1 MKNLHWGITLF
12 FLALIPLFTFAQNTL
27 TGRVLDDQGQP
38 LHGATV
44 IIKDSNNGAVTD
56 ALGQFNLSTQSSFPF
71 EIEVSYVGFDHLTFT
86 VENNLSQDYRLSF
99 SNRFD
104 EIIVSASR
112 KAEKLQEA
120 PAAVSV
126 ISAKQ
131 VSTSGGAISPIRAL
145 INSPGVE
152 LQQQT
157 GQRINIALRGANGI
171 FSTNVFPLLDYRSLI
186 TPGLEYFDSQNSPIN
201 PIDLERIEV
210 VLGPGSALYGPDVTT
225 GVIHFISKTPFK
237 HPGTTLEL
245 IYGERNTFRAGIR
258 HAGKNEKETFG
269 YKFNLR
275 YSSGKDFTLDPNNAE
290 DSQILADFKTSI
302 NRATISAEGNVD
314 TSHPGT
320 KLFDISPTQKENY
333 WAALANAS
341 LYFRPENGMEIV
353 TAGGWN
359 AGNAIFYNDLGE
371 GQAFG
376 NEYWGQA
383 RFSYK
388 GWFAQTYFIKNDGGN
403 DEHPNY
409 LNRTGFITPLE
420 RTHYEAQL
428 QYNFDWPGLLDSE
441 WTTGVDYRTATA
453 NTENHVYGRNEED
466 DDYRILGGYLQGKFK
481 LDPKLDLFIA
491 GRYDGY
497 NFTDEKTFSPRAA
510 FVYKPSDQHNIR
522 ITYNRAANP
531 IAASDIYFDL
541 PTQSFGIFDAWV
553 FGAKTPYSFGNNPT
567 ISWLIPGVPNTP
579 VAAGFPLAA
588 AFAAVNQ
595 DVINGIVDQLQQSAQ
610 FAPLIPLAQNILSTP
625 GLVPSDEF
633 TPVQT
638 LSTDGTPLAPV
649 GGQGNLLSFLTS
661 YELGYKGVV
670 GNRFSFG
677 LDVYHFRRKGGATF
691 RQITPVVSIENLP
704 ENLGQTVQN
713 NTQNL
718 IEQGLIDLGSSPA
731 TAATTAAA
739 LAQQVNTA
747 YTQGGELFLQS
758 LAQAGLPFHGIVQ
771 INENSAA
778 VPRLTL
784 GYLSI
789 DETVVNEDWGAEF
802 NFKFFATE
810 ELGVQGNYTWFALD
824 KDNPGDAAFPTHK
837 VRLGLN
843 YDPTTRFDASLNYQ
857 WDDGFKSNSPVF
869 PGTVPAR
876 HLVDLTLG
884 LELGESLR
892 FELAAIN
899 LFNKRFRALPGF
911 PRLGRTV
918 TGRLVMNLN

>member
-1 MKNLHWGITLF
+1 MKNLCWGKTLF
-12 FLALIPLFTFAQNTL
+12 LLVFIPIFSFAQNTL
-27 TGRVLDDQGQP
+27 SGTVLDDEGQP
-38 LHGATV
+38 LYGATV
-44 IIKDSNNGAVTD
+44 IVKGTNEGTVTD
-56 ALGQFNLSTQSSFPF
+56 PQGEFNLTTQQAFPLELVVSF
-71 EIEVSYVGFDHLTFT
+71 VGFDNLSFT
-86 VENNLSQDYRLSF
+86 VNNDQPQEFQLSF

-131 VSTSGGAISPIRAL
+131 VTQSGGAISPIRAL

-201 PIDLERIEV
+201 TIDLERVEV

-225 GVIHFISKTPFK
+225 GVIHFISKDPFK
-237 HPGTTLEL
+237 HPGSTAEL
-245 IYGERNTFRAGIR
+245 IYGERNTFRAGVR

-269 YKFNLR
+269 YKINLR
-275 YSSGKDFTLDPNNAE
+275 YSSGKDFALDPNDSE
-290 DSQILADFKTSI
+290 DSQILTNFKTSI
-302 NRATISAEGNVD
+302 NRATISANGNVD
-314 TSHPGT
+314 TSSPGT
-320 KLFDISPTQKENY
+320 KLFDITQTQNEDY
-333 WAALANAS
+333 WAGLANAS

-359 AGNAIFYNDLGE
+359 AGTAIFYNDLGE
-371 GQAFG
+371 GQAYG

-383 RFSYK
+383 RFNYN

-403 DEHPNY
+403 DENPNY

-420 RTHYEAQL
+420 RSHYEAQL
-428 QYNFDWPGLLDSE
+428 QYNFDWNSFFNSE
-441 WTTGVDYRTATA
+441 WTTGIDYRSATA
-453 NTENHVYGRNEED
+453 NTENHVYGRNED
-466 DDYRILGGYLQGKFK
+466 DDNYRILGSYLQGKFK
-481 LDPKLDLFIA
+481 LDPKLDLFVA

-510 FVYKPSDQHNIR
+510 FVYKPSNQHNIR
-522 ITYNRAANP
+522 LTYNRAANP

-553 FGAKTPYSFGNNPT
+553 YGAKTPYSFGNNPD

-595 DVINGIVDQLQQSAQ
+595 GVINEIVNQLGQSPET
-610 FAPLIPLAQNILSTP
+610 APLAPLAQSILSNP
-625 GLVPSDEF
+625 EIVPNTAF
-633 TPVQT
+633 TPVLT
-638 LSTDGTPLAPV
+638 LTTDGQPLAPV

-677 LDVYHFRRKGGATF
+677 VDIYHFRRKGGATF
-691 RQITPVVSIENLP
+691 RQITPVVNIEDLP

-713 NTQNL
+713 NAQGQIELALINL
-718 IEQGLIDLGSSPA
+718 GNSPAVAAA
-731 TAATTAAA
+731 TAASLGQQLNAAYNA
-739 LAQQVNTA
+739 
-747 YTQGGELFLQS
+747 GGESFLQT
-758 LAQAGLPFHGIVQ
+758 LAQAGLPFHGIVE
-771 INENSAA
+771 IEENTAA
-778 VPRLTL
+778 IPRLTL
-784 GYLSI
+784 GYLSV
-789 DETVVNEDWGAEF
+789 DDSVVNEDWGAEF

-810 ELGVQGNYTWFALD
+810 ELGVQGNYTWFQVD
-824 KDNPGDAAFPTHK
+824 KDIPGDAAFPAHK
-837 VRLGLN
+837 VRLGLS
-843 YDPTTRFDASLNYQ
+843 YDPETIFDASLNYQ
-857 WDDGFKSNSPVF
+857 WDDAFTSNSAVF
-869 PGTVPAR
+869 PGNVPAKN
-876 HLVDLTLG
+876 LVDITLG
-884 LELGESLR
+884 LKLSESLR
-892 FELAAIN
+892 FELAGIN
-899 LFNKRFRALPGF
+899 VLNNRFRALPSF

>member
-1 MKNLHWGITLF
+1 MKNLPWAK
-12 FLALIPLFTFAQNTL
+12 ALIALVFIPVFSFAQNTL
-27 TGRVLDDQGQP
+27 TGTIIDDGNQP
-38 LHGATV
+38 LYGATV
-44 IIKDSNNGAVTD
+44 IIKGTNQGTVTD
-56 ALGQFNLSTQSSFPF
+56 AKGQFSLNTQKDFPIELDVSF
-71 EIEVSYVGFDHLTFT
+71 VGFDNQSFT
-86 VENNLSQDYRLSF
+86 VNDSEPQNFQLSF

-104 EIIVSASR
+104 EIIISASR

-131 VSTSGGAISPIRAL
+131 LTESGGAISPIRAL

-201 PIDLERIEV
+201 PIDLERVEV

-237 HPGTTLEL
+237 HPGTTAEL
-245 IYGERNTFRAGIR
+245 IYGERNTFRLGLR
-258 HAGKNEKETFG
+258 HAGANEKETFG
-269 YKFNLR
+269 YKINLR
-275 YSSGKDFTLDPNNAE
+275 YSSGKDFVLDPNNTE
-290 DSQILADFKTSI
+290 DSQILDNFKTAI
-302 NRATISAEGNVD
+302 NRADISADGTVN
-314 TSHPGT
+314 TASPGT
-320 KLFDISPTQKENY
+320 KLFDITQTQKEDY
-333 WAALANAS
+333 WAGLANAS
-341 LYFRPENGMEIV
+341 LYFRPKNGMEIV

-359 AGNAIFYNDLGE
+359 AGTAVLYNDLGE

-376 NEYWGQA
+376 NEYWAQA
-383 RFSYK
+383 RFSYN
-388 GWFAQTYFIKNDGGN
+388 GWFAQTYYIKNDGGN
-403 DEHPNY
+403 DDNPSY

-428 QYNFDWPGLLDSE
+428 QYNFDWPSVFDSE
-441 WTTGVDYRTATA
+441 WTTGVDYRSATA
-453 NTENHVYGRNEED
+453 DTQNHVYGRNEAD

-481 LDPKLDLFIA
+481 LDPKLDLFLA

-510 FVYKPSDQHNIR
+510 FVFKPNSQHNFR
-522 ITYNRAANP
+522 LTYNRAANP

-553 FGAKTPYSFGNNPT
+553 YGAKTPYTFGQNPNIT
-567 ISWLIPGVPNTP
+567 WLIPQVPNTP

-595 DVINGIVDQLQQSAQ
+595 SVINGVVAQLQQDPQ
-610 FAPLIPLAQNILSTP
+610 LAPLVPLAESVLNNPAIIPNGQ
-625 GLVPSDEF
+625 F
-633 TPVQT
+633 TPVDT
-638 LSTDGTPLAPV
+638 LTTDGQPLAPV

-661 YELGYKGVV
+661 YEFGYKGVI
-670 GNRFSFG
+670 GNRFSYG
-677 LDVYHFRRKGGATF
+677 IDVYYFRRKGGATF
-691 RQITPVVSIENLP
+691 RQITPVVNIKDLP
-704 ENLGQTVQN
+704 ENLGQSVQN
-713 NTQNL
+713 SAEDL
-718 IEQGLIDLGSSPA
+718 LEQGLVNLGNSPAEAAAIAQSLGSQ
-731 TAATTAAA
+731 
-739 LAQQVNTA
+739 LNTA
-747 YTQGGELFLQS
+747 YSQGGEGFLQS
-758 LAQAGLPFHGIVQ
+758 LSQAGLPFHGIVQ
-771 INENSAA
+771 IEENTAA
-778 VPRLTL
+778 IPRLTL

-789 DETVVNEDWGAEF
+789 DENRVNEDYGAEF
-802 NFKFFATE
+802 NFKFFATDQV
-810 ELGVQGNYTWFALD
+810 GFQGNYTWFAID

-843 YDPTTRFDASLNYQ
+843 YNAKNIFDANLNYQ
-857 WDDGFKSNSPVF
+857 WDDAFTSNSAVF
-869 PGTVPAR
+869 PGQVPAKN
-876 HLVDLTLG
+876 LIDLSLG
-884 LELGESLR
+884 FDLNESLR

-899 LFNKRFRALPGF
+899 LLNNRFRALPGF

-918 TGRLVMNLN
+918 TGRLVLNLN

>member
-1 MKNLHWGITLF
+1 M
-12 FLALIPLFTFAQNTL
+12 
-27 TGRVLDDQGQP
+27 
-38 LHGATV
+38 
-44 IIKDSNNGAVTD
+44 
-56 ALGQFNLSTQSSFPF
+56 
-71 EIEVSYVGFDHLTFT
+71 GFDNLTFT
-86 VENNLSQDYRLSF
+86 VDNNQPQEYQLSF

-126 ISAKQ
+126 ISARQ
-131 VSTSGGAISPIRAL
+131 VTASGGAISPIRAL

-157 GQRINIALRGANGI
+157 GQRINIAHRGANGI

-201 PIDLERIEV
+201 PIDLERVEV

-237 HPGTTLEL
+237 HPGTTVEL
-245 IYGERNTFRAGIR
+245 IYGERNTLRAGIR
-258 HAGKNEKETFG
+258 HAGKKEKETFG
-269 YKFNLR
+269 YKINLR
-275 YSSGKDFTLDPNNAE
+275 FSNGKDFTLDPNNSE
-290 DSQILADFKTSI
+290 DSQILAEFKTSI
-302 NRATISAEGNVD
+302 NRASISAEGNVD
-314 TSHPGT
+314 TSSPGT
-320 KLFDISPTQKENY
+320 KLFDITQTQKENY
-333 WAALANAS
+333 WAGLANAS

-359 AGNAIFYNDLGE
+359 AGTAIFYNDLGE

-388 GWFAQTYFIKNDGGN
+388 CLFVQTYFIKNDGGN
-403 DEHPNY
+403 DKRPNY

-453 NTENHVYGRNEED
+453 NTENHVYGRNEDD

-491 GRYDGY
+491 GRYDAY
-497 NFTDEKTFSPRAA
+497 NLTDEKTFSPRAA
-510 FVYKPSDQHNIR
+510 FVYKPGDQHNIR
-522 ITYNRAANP
+522 LTYNRAANP

-553 FGAKTPYSFGNNPT
+553 YGAKNPYTFGENPD

-579 VAAGFPLAA
+579 VTAGFPLAA
-588 AFAAVNQ
+588 VFAAINQ
-595 DVINGIVDQLQQSAQ
+595 DVINGIVAQLQQSAQ
-610 FAPLIPLAQNILSTP
+610 LAPLIPLAQSVLSNPELVPNTASTP
-625 GLVPSDEF
+625 VD
-633 TPVQT
+633 T
-638 LSTDGTPLAPV
+638 LTTDGKPLTPD

-670 GNRFSFG
+670 SNRFSFG
-677 LDVYHFRRKGGATF
+677 VDIYYFRRKGGATF
-691 RQITPVVSIENLP
+691 RQITPVVSITDLP

-713 NTQNL
+713 NAQGL
-718 IEQGLIDLGSSPA
+718 IEQGLIDLGNSPA
-731 TAATTAAA
+731 VAAATAAA
-739 LAQQVNTA
+739 LAPHVNAT
-747 YTQGGELFLQS
+747 YTQGGEQFLKT
-758 LAQAGLPFHGIVQ
+758 LAKAGLPFHGIVQ

-778 VPRLTL
+778 IPRLTL

-789 DETVVNEDWGAEF
+789 DDTVVNEDWGAEF

-810 ELGVQGNYTWFALD
+810 ALGIQGNYTWFALD
-824 KDNPGDAAFPTHK
+824 NDNPGDAAFPTHK
-837 VRLGLN
+837 VRLGFN
-843 YDPTTRFDASLNYQ
+843 YDPKSIFDASLNYQ

-869 PGTVPAR
+869 PGSVPAKN
-876 HLVDLTLG
+876 LVDLTLG
-884 LELGESLR
+884 LKLNESLR
-892 FELAAIN
+892 
-899 LFNKRFRALPGF
+899 
-911 PRLGRTV
+911 
-918 TGRLVMNLN
+918 